1 MAVFDRSLAVSAA
14 QSIIEKG
21 GWCVVEACLD
31 VPEQVWEARI
41 LIFDRLPEAVA
52 DAVAEEIDLDPGH
65 DARLT
70 GCDRRTL
77 APDPEMGARLCYLAS

>member
-1 MAVFDRSLAVSAA
+1 MALFDRSVAVSAA
-14 QSIIEKG
+14 QAILEKG

-31 VPEQVWEARI
+31 VPRQVWEARI
-41 LIFDRLPEAVA
+41 LILDRQPEGVA

-70 GCDRRTL
+70 GCDRWTL